1 MGGTGGGRGENRR
14 RRRYRR
20 GRPAYRLAIV
30 SDLEVLVQVQD
41 GAALGVAQRRRP
53 EGGDGAAEGD
63 EEEGE
68 TGEEW

>member
-1 MGGTGGGRGENRR
+1 
-14 RRRYRR
+14 
-20 GRPAYRLAIV
+20 LAIV